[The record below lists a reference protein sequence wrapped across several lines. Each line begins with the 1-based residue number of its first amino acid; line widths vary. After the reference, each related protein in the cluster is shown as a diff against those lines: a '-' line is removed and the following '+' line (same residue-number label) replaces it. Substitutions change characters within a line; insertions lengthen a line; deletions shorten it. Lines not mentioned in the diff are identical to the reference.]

1 MPEETQQ
8 PGVAERFKALPRDR
22 QQALIQKMTPE
33 QKARLK
39 SAIQAAQA
47 TKKSDTPAKEMGIAD
62 TAKAAGKAAIEG
74 YKDYSIGFTKA
85 VGDVS
90 MTIAKGINKIP
101 VIGETL
107 SPKQGIKAGEKLME
121 SSNTMQSV
129 GKVGEGIVEFAAG
142 TEALEALSGA
152 LKARNIPVVMKIIQK
167 YPWLAKYAGVGIKNY
182 TLGAGQSLAHGDLN
196 PHRAGATTAVL
207 GVAAEGAGSLF
218 SKYAPK
224 AAVKTQEAM
233 NRYLGLSQKDM
244 PKWERLNVGDVR
256 EVGKTVLDHVGIKG
270 SVEEQ
275 AHAIETARSNVQA
288 ETERVVKSGA
298 ARAIPLKQRV
308 DQVAAKVADEME
320 QSMPIDRAQLDKAI
334 QANVDWVMKNKILTQ
349 YGTPSP
355 FISAEDALKLRRE
368 VDEGIKWSSFGDST
382 NIQQMFRAEFRSAL
396 NQDIESALAPNAA
409 KDFSRLN
416 RIQSRLIIAR
426 DVANSNVV
434 RSGLTGK
441 VVGAGGGAAFGGYE
455 GYQHGGAKGAV
466 VGAAAGAV
474 AGAAGGKAITDP
486 KTQLLARKGIERLL
500 PALRQLAKKSPAL
513 QSSLSSV
520 LGNSGG
526 TGSLSSNQ

>member
-1 MPEETQQ
+1 MPDETQQ
-8 PGVAERFKALPRDR
+8 PDVAQRFKSLRQDR
-22 QQALIQKMTPE
+22 QKALIQKMTPD
-33 QKARLK
+33 QKAKLK
-39 SAIQAAQA
+39 SAILASQ
-47 TKKSDTPAKEMGIAD
+47 TKKTAEPVKEMGAKD
-62 TAKAAGKAAIEG
+62 TAKAVGKAAVEG
-74 YKDYSIGFTKA
+74 YKDYSVGFAKA
-85 VGDVS
+85 AGDVS

-101 VIGETL
+101 VVGEKL
-107 SPKQGIKAGEKLME
+107 SPKAGIQAGEDLMK

-142 TEALEALSGA
+142 AEAIEGLSAA
-152 LKARNIPVVMKIIQK
+152 LKAKNIPAVVKIIQR

-196 PHRAGATTAVL
+196 PNKAGLYTAATGVL
-207 GVAAEGAGSLF
+207 GEQTSSLF
-218 SKYAPK
+218 SKYSPK

-256 EVGKTVLDHVGIKG
+256 EVGKTVIERVGVKG

-288 ETERVVKSGA
+288 QTERVVKGGA

-368 VDEGIKWSSFGDST
+368 IDDGIKWSSFGDST
-382 NIQQMFRAEFRSAL
+382 NIQQMFRSELRSAL
-396 NQDIESALAPNAA
+396 NQDIESALSPAAA
-409 KDFSRLN
+409 KDFSNLN
-416 RIQSRLIIAR
+416 RIHSRLIIAR
-426 DVANSNVV
+426 DAARGNVV

-441 VVGAGGGAAFGGYE
+441 VVGAGGGAALGGYE
-455 GYQHGGAKGAV
+455 GYTHGGAKGAV

-486 KTQLLARKGIERLL
+486 KTQLLARRSIEGLL
-500 PALRQLAKKSPAL
+500 PTLRALAKKSPAL

-526 TGSLSSNQ
+526 TGSISSNQ